1 MTCEDDIRE
10 ELFELLKA
18 AGTAYYEKVV
28 KGRMKPLFFAELFCE
43 SHRYIDCHDTRCM
56 NAHAMNVSIV
66 RSLLT
71 TERAFFMKYASKTPL
86 TEKECLEVIQRH
98 LFLSD
103 PVNAKERGTS
113 TLCSKLS
120 ESQEETLADIVR
132 SYDIFEVPAGMDA
145 RTAVSKLLKCE
156 DGFAV
161 KVRNLRHVAVLFDE
175 LLAMKLICYKWQHR
189 LVQGKHLISSQSEER
204 VTTSTLS
211 SALSESK
218 RSPTM
223 QQERIRSD
231 VRNKLERGK
240 QRK

>member
-1 MTCEDDIRE
+1 
-10 ELFELLKA
+10 
-18 AGTAYYEKVV
+18 
-28 KGRMKPLFFAELFCE
+28 MKPLFFAELFCE

-71 TERAFFMKYASKTPL
+71 TARAFFMKYASKTPL

-103 PVNAKERGTS
+103 PVNAKERGTP

-145 RTAVSKLLKCE
+145 RTAVSKLLNCE
-156 DGFAV
+156 EGFAV

-189 LVQGKHLISSQSEER
+189 LVKGEHLISSQSEER

-218 RSPTM
+218 RSPTL
-223 QQERIRSD
+223 QQERISSD
-231 VRNKLERGK
+231 VRNRLGK
-240 QRK
+240 R

>member
-71 TERAFFMKYASKTPL
+71 TARAFFMKYASKTPL
-86 TEKECLEVIQRH
+86 TEKECFEVIQRH

-103 PVNAKERGTS
+103 PVNAKERGAS

-145 RTAVSKLLKCE
+145 RTAVSKLLNCE
-156 DGFAV
+156 EGFAV

-189 LVQGKHLISSQSEER
+189 LVKGEHLISSQSEER

-218 RSPTM
+218 RSPTL

-231 VRNKLERGK
+231 VRNKLERDK

>member
-1 MTCEDDIRE
+1 
-10 ELFELLKA
+10 
-18 AGTAYYEKVV
+18 
-28 KGRMKPLFFAELFCE
+28 MKPLFFAELFCE

-71 TERAFFMKYASKTPL
+71 TARAFFMKYASKTPL

-103 PVNAKERGTS
+103 PVNAMERGAS

-145 RTAVSKLLKCE
+145 RKAVSKLLKCE
-156 DGFAV
+156 EGFAV

-189 LVQGKHLISSQSEER
+189 LVKGEHLISSQSEER

-218 RSPTM
+218 RSPTL

-231 VRNKLERGK
+231 VRNRLGK
-240 QRK
+240 R